1 MVQVNRP
8 STRAVRHAIL
18 ALMTLGS
25 ERVLHLVRS
34 EWNGDVPYLVSSATL
49 AEAERATADDAP
61 RPPMNFGDVR
71 RSGDVDELEH
81 LLSEYGGA
89 SPEHYVSAIERAAG
103 RSPAAGDV
111 VTRLKALHDC
121 KFDGDDT
128 ATDDYECVPGDDV
141 DFREERIAWDEP
153 EVRYWDVIAGATARD
168 LPSDLVAEYC
178 INSYATGSP
187 GSSGSFI
194 DSSVDPQR
202 LVDLVAQLEAR
213 GYTIHR

>member
-1 MVQVNRP
+1 M
-8 STRAVRHAIL
+8 RHAIL

-49 AEAERATADDAP
+49 AEAERATADNAP